1 MGNVIVSNITRV
13 ATDEGGGIWGSTG
26 NTPPAGAATLTNAA
40 ESLGSTSASI
50 KCTSDSVVG
59 TLYYYVSLSGT
70 APSITDLKAGTG
82 AFKFGNTASVL
93 ASINSFNVT
102 GLTAEANYYSYF
114 VQNNGSDSNVLPS
127 GIWTTLSEAGDP
139 AITNVTGTVTEGSTL
154 TLAGTSFGV
163 GGPALVYDTVENQ
176 PAYDGLVDGDEILY
190 SPAVPAAPWED
201 HPYNYDDV
209 FMATTGG
216 PTGSSEHYKSG
227 VGGTSFVSWAT
238 AQDGTTQREL
248 YVNWRYKPSVGP
260 YSNGGS
266 NKHIRIWDA
275 ESGLK
280 TRISWTS
287 MHMTY
292 GPQGAGK
299 TSWGAWSGNDNAWN
313 LMEIWANASTG
324 RIVARTNGLTK
335 HDVSDFVEFSTT
347 EGLKVKLIGFDT
359 SISSY
364 YPTMITELDN
374 IVVQPTRARVEL
386 SDSATYDL
394 TSTREIQEVGTWT
407 GGNAITLNLRKG
419 EVSSL
424 SGAYLYVIDANGNVN
439 TSGYQI

>member
-1 MGNVIVSNITRV
+1 MGNVKVSNITRV
-13 ATDEGGGIWGSTG
+13 ATDQGGGYWGSTG
-26 NTPPAGAATLTNAA
+26 DTPPVGAATLTNAT

-102 GLTAEANYYSYF
+102 GLTAESPYYSYF
-114 VQNNGSDSNVLPS
+114 VQNNGSDSNVLES

-163 GGPALVYDTVENQ
+163 GVPAFVYDTVENQ
-176 PAYDGLVDGDEILY
+176 SAYDGLVDGDEIT
-190 SPAVPAAPWED
+190 
-201 HPYNYDDV
+201 YDTVWRDGTWNNGI
-209 FMATTGG
+209 FIETAGG
-216 PTGSSEHYKSG
+216 LQGSTEHYRTGTGNISG
-227 VGGTSFVSWAT
+227 FVEFPYAL
-238 AQDGTTQREL
+238 DGQTNREL
-248 YVNWRYKPSVGP
+248 YVAWRYKPSEDPHG
-260 YSNGGS
+260 NGGS
-266 NKHIRIWDA
+266 NKHIRIWDL
-275 ESGLK
+275 SNGTG

-292 GPQGAGK
+292 GPDGDLK
-299 TSWGAWSGNDNAWN
+299 TSWGGWNGNDTDWN
-313 LMEIWANASTG
+313 LMEIWANATTG

-347 EGLKVKLIGFDT
+347 EGLKVKLIGFDA
-359 SISSY
+359 SVGGN